1 MTRTIRAVLRYT
13 QSDLKWAVLL
23 IVLLGLLGEGIAAIA
38 VLSGEPEIAPQILL
52 AMILALSCLVTLIF
66 MAVYLS
72 TQFMVFL
79 SFSTTRRGLTLGL
92 LLHGLRI
99 SGLQVALTVL
109 WGTVDALARRAFLG
123 EAALPWQWIPWPVW
137 PLVLAGPMWVS
148 LVVGAV
154 FQRFGARG
162 VGVLYLLFI
171 LSTTTI
177 NQWLHPVIA
186 FFPTA
191 LWLPLLAAAVLL
203 WATLTCLS
211 VRWMQRATIR

>member
-79 SFSTTRRGLTLGL
+79 SFSTTRRG
-92 LLHGLRI
+92 
-99 SGLQVALTVL
+99 
-109 WGTVDALARRAFLG
+109 
-123 EAALPWQWIPWPVW
+123 
-137 PLVLAGPMWVS
+137 
-148 LVVGAV
+148 
-154 FQRFGARG
+154 
-162 VGVLYLLFI
+162 
-171 LSTTTI
+171 
-177 NQWLHPVIA
+177 
-186 FFPTA
+186 
-191 LWLPLLAAAVLL
+191 
-203 WATLTCLS
+203 
-211 VRWMQRATIR
+211 